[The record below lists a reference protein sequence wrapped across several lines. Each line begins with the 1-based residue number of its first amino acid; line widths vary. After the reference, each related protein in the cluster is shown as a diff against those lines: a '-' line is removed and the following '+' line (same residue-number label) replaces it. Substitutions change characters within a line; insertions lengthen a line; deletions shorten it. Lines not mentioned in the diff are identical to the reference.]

1 MNRRWSLRLALFS
14 LLLVG
19 VTPAFARQAPLKP
32 HGEGVIREILELEGH
47 TKDAALHNDAAFSQR
62 ILADDYLA
70 IGPLGNVLTKDD
82 ALAARRAAK
91 MHYDSIDL
99 SEVVVRVY
107 GETAVVTARAEV
119 KGNNLGED
127 FSGPYR
133 FTRIWVRRNGQWQ
146 TVSYQATATQ

>member
-1 MNRRWSLRLALFS
+1 MNRRFW
-14 LLLVG
+14 LLVAVG
-19 VTPAFARQAPLKP
+19 TLLTASVPAFARQAPRIP
-32 HGEGVIREILELEGH
+32 GEESTIREILELEGH
-47 TKDAALHNDAAFSQR
+47 TKQAALHNDAAFSEHV
-62 ILADDYLA
+62 LADDYIA
-70 IGPLGNVLTKDD
+70 IGPTGNVITKSDT
-82 ALAARRAAK
+82 LAVKRGAQ

-133 FTRIWVRRNGQWQ
+133 FTRVWARRNGQWQ
-146 TVSYQATATQ
+146 TVSYQATITQ